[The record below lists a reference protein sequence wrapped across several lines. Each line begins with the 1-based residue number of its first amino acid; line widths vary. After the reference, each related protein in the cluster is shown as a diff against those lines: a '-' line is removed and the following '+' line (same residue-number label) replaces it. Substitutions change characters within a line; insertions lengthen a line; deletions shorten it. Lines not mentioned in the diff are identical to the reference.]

1 VSQKDENL
9 LFRLHG
15 SPVYAGDLAMYVED
29 VTPLGFASI
38 QLVEHVGIVVDFE
51 YDEEM
56 QHHMV
61 HFLIDGRI
69 QKVPKSFVKLV

>member
-1 VSQKDENL
+1 MSDPGDIL
-9 LFRLHG
+9 LFRLG
-15 SPVYAGDLAMYVED
+15 GAPVYAGDLA
-29 VTPLGFASI
+29 L
-38 QLVEHVGIVVDFE
+38 LVEEAPLLGCPSIIVEHLGIIVDFK

-69 QKVPKSFVKLV
+69 QKVPKSYVKLV